1 MNLPDDPLML
11 MSVVNLKLRDFYD
24 NLDDL
29 CSDMNL
35 DKADLCDKLKA
46 AGFDYDEKNKK
57 FW

>member
-1 MNLPDDPLML
+1 MNLPDDPFML
-11 MSVVNLKLRDFYD
+11 MSVINLKLRDFYD

-35 DKADLCDKLKA
+35 DKADLFDKLKA